1 MSFSHAGFPIRTSAD
16 QRVFAPPRGFSQ
28 LVASF
33 FGSWCRGIRPAP
45 FSLNRL
51 PAGIALP
58 APALFRFSYCFLF
71 SLTSFDVSILQ
82 ILFFIRFAVFS
93 VFCFQG
99 TSRKLFPLPIRISG
113 SRTRSLTFSIRSVLF
128 IFLSLF
134 RVSFLFIKSPAT
146 SCFPGAS
153 PPEYHRPQGSLP

>member
-82 ILFFIRFAVFS
+82 ILFFLRFAVFS

-99 TSRKLFPLPIRISG
+99 TTYGILIIPNGDEGIRPPDPLLARQ
-113 SRTRSLTFSIRSVLF
+113 VLSQ
-128 IFLSLF
+128 LSYTHVKGKNYLID
-134 RVSFLFIKSPAT
+134 LHL
-146 SCFPGAS
+146 C
-153 PPEYHRPQGSLP
+153 